1 MKKSAIVVGLLV
13 CAALTGC
20 GKVTDSTISLGNG
33 FTPVEKAV
41 YAAYW
46 QQKGAVDNYKGFL
59 EGAVKYRTEDDNASR
74 TGFFCDSLDALKAAD
89 FAAANRNRAGTNTLS
104 GVFETIYKVTPEK
117 ACASYV
123 EPKAVVKDVPV
134 VKVNTTPNVLGPDL
148 YDKMIEVANSCG
160 RSRQYLIDL
169 TDKKEYLTQ
178 EDYNAVMKSYMS
190 CKKFELEKAL
200 QEN

>member
-1 MKKSAIVVGLLV
+1 MKKFVIVGLLA

-20 GKVTDSTISLGNG
+20 GTDATVSLGNG
-33 FTPVEKAV
+33 FTSTEKAV

-46 QQKGAVDNYKGFL
+46 KQGGAVDNYRGFL
-59 EGAVKYRTEDDNASR
+59 ESAVKYRDSSLNSTR

-89 FAAANRNRAGTNTLS
+89 FGASKRNAEAAKSLS
-104 GVFETIYKVTPEK
+104 GVFEAIYGTTPEK
-117 ACASYV
+117 ACGSYIA
-123 EPKAVVKDVPV
+123 PKVIVKDVPV
-134 VKVNTTPNVLGPDL
+134 VKVDTTPDVLGPDL